1 MSYDSAAALRVV
13 SYLPLPYSVLS
24 SLCVVPT
31 PIRDAVYDYVAKQRY
46 EWFGKAEDC
55 LVLQEKEL
63 LERFIDREE
72 LMNRDWDS

>member
-1 MSYDSAAALRVV
+1 M
-13 SYLPLPYSVLS
+13 
-24 SLCVVPT
+24 VPT